1 MNNYKQLVGL
11 PNERELQE
19 RLWEKYTQNIAIYS
33 SRRLL
38 PLLWQAAAAGPADHG
53 NAIASQRNWIIEWAN
68 WSWLAYGI

>member
-53 NAIASQRNWIIEWAN
+53 
-68 WSWLAYGI
+68 